1 MFWLD
6 IDLTS
11 GKNTVHRDSCVHS
24 VPENN
29 PSKGVNQ
36 MSEEGGWFS
45 FPTVGEAV
53 RYTNV
58 NRISGLVEH
67 CEHCQPLKSMTP
79 EPRAAL
85 GIKTTATGC
94 AACGK
99 CASGQETKPEPVEV
113 TDTKSIARRLSRKLF
128 GKR

>member
-6 IDLTS
+6 VDYKS
-11 GKNTVHRDSCVHS
+11 GKNTVHRDNCVHS

-29 PSKGVNQ
+29 PSKGTNAL
-36 MSEEGGWFS
+36 EEMGGWFS

-53 RYTNV
+53 RYVKV
-58 NRISGLVEH
+58 NRISGVVEH
-67 CEHCQPLKSMTP
+67 CKYCEPINSMTP

-85 GIKTTATGC
+85 GLKATATGC

-99 CASGQETKPEPVEV
+99 CPTGQGSKPETVEI
-113 TDTKSIARRLSRKLF
+113 TDTKTIASRLARKLF
-128 GKR
+128 GSR